1 MNSTGASN
9 PLIAELIRERSSTAP
24 EPEQDSSPVI
34 SQKEKQWAK
43 LAHEPIY
50 LLKLTVSVGPQ
61 SLRLDGAHLGI
72 SDTVLRLLEDSATGG
87 YAARISRRLRD
98 AANKL
103 QARQKIIYN
112 RYTVLSEPFR
122 LVHEST
128 LPKALEAIEEMQAE
142 ADTLRQEILEAYE
155 EEYTGF
161 LGWAYQVL
169 TEAVLE
175 QTDIESALRQYAEA
189 YPTKNELQ
197 EQSLRILVE
206 GPVKIPSLVEQ
217 AKREEAELAHEA

>member
-1 MNSTGASN
+1 M
-9 PLIAELIRERSSTAP
+9 LISP
-24 EPEQDSSPVI
+24 QPGQHSSPAI

-50 LLKLTVSVGPQ
+50 LLKLTVKVGSQ
-61 SLRLDGAHLGI
+61 SLRLNGAHLGI
-72 SDTVLRLLEDSATGG
+72 SDPVLRLLEDSAKGG

-142 ADTLRQEILEAYE
+142 ADTLRDEILEAYE

-161 LGWAYQVL
+161 LEWAYQVL

-175 QTDIESALRQYAEA
+175 QIEIEAALRHYAEA
-189 YPTKNELQ
+189 YPTKADLQ
-197 EQSLRILVE
+197 QNSLRVLVE
-206 GPVKIPSLVEQ
+206 GPIKVPSL
-217 AKREEAELAHEA
+217 L